1 VLSSFTTLY
10 STLVE
15 AGLAADAERAG
26 ADLPDWDVPDR
37 FVADRVVP
45 DRFVPGCFVPDRFV
59 PDRETTF
66 FAPSLRK
73 SMTPE
78 ALPWAKSSARSSAFF
93 TWRCTRGLLQ
103 SVSAA
108 RLICS

>member
-37 FVADRVVP
+37 FVDDRVVP
-45 DRFVPGCFVPDRFV
+45 DRFVPDRFV